1 MKVIV
6 ERLANL
12 VVDHPF
18 LATLLLV
25 AVTGFSTL
33 GHVDPDFFE
42 RLTAEPQAETEQAE
56 ASGDTSRKLP
66 DVEPIQVG
74 RGDVVLVA
82 EADDFFTPAAADA
95 MRAAVEAVEA
105 LPQVGSVFWMDRA
118 PVMNIFGLREPILP
132 RATASAARF
141 ADAKKRAL
149 AHPLVGGQLL
159 SSDGGTAMLLVGL
172 DWLLV
177 TSDAQCTSEIREAAQ
192 AAAAGFPEA
201 KIRFRITGNVPL
213 RLRDANMTRGNERKY
228 QFIGYGMALV
238 CAWVLFRGWE
248 AVLIVALAPTFGVYW
263 TMGILPLVGMG
274 GNPFNAVVVP
284 VLLVMVGFTDGVHMM
299 VQIRRHRAAGLPPK
313 EATRTAIH
321 EVGLACWLTSLTTGI
336 GFGSLMLAHHELV
349 RDFGTSCVIGVLA
362 TFIAV
367 VMIVPLASASW
378 LGRNVHRGHG
388 HNLVDQHLGRLSV
401 VIDMVLARPR
411 TFALGGV
418 GLTLVLGLV
427 TLTLRPDQRRTSG
440 LPSSTEE
447 AQALAHIDKVFGG
460 METAQ
465 ILVKWSS
472 DIPDGAG
479 EIGEVVAEV
488 EEAMREE
495 PLLGSPLSLSR
506 LLAALPGE
514 GEIGD
519 RMSLIELLPP
529 PLKRGY
535 YVPENREA
543 IVTFR
548 VQDIGIAAYS
558 EVFERLQKRLDE
570 VVAGHPGFRWEF
582 EGSAARRWR
591 DLYQIVMDL
600 ATSLGTASLIIFVVL
615 AVAYRSIRIG
625 LISVTPNLFP
635 LVATGTALVCFGQ
648 NLELVSVCSF
658 TVCLGIA
665 VDDTIHFLTRFR
677 EEQERGGSRDA
688 AIRRA
693 FVGVGTALVMTTVVL
708 ILGFATA
715 MLSDSR
721 AHQIFA
727 AMGIMTIGTALF
739 ADLLFLPALLSQ
751 YADDPPVRLPEGT
764 VPEGM
769 SETPA

>member
-1 MKVIV
+1 MKIVV

-12 VVDHPF
+12 VVDHP
-18 LATLLLV
+18 LVATLLLV
-25 AVTGFSTL
+25 LVTGVATL
-33 GHVDPDFFE
+33 GHVDPDWLE
-42 RLTAEPQAETEQAE
+42 RMTAQSQAAPEQME

-74 RGDVVLVA
+74 RGDVVLVV

-105 LPQVGSVFWMDRA
+105 LPQVQSVFWMDRA

-132 RATASAARF
+132 RATASKARF
-141 ADAKKRAL
+141 ADAKERAL

-159 SSDGGTAMLLVGL
+159 SSDGQTAMLLIGL
-172 DWLLV
+172 DWLFV
-177 TSDAQCTSEIREAAQ
+177 TSDAACTTDIREAAGG
-192 AAAAGFPEA
+192 AAAAFPEA
-201 KIRFRITGNVPL
+201 ALRFRITGNVPI
-213 RLRDANMTRGNERKY
+213 RLRDADMTRGNERKY
-228 QFIGYGMALV
+228 QLIGYGMALV

-263 TMGILPLVGMG
+263 TMGILPLVGLG
-274 GNPFNAVVVP
+274 GNPFNAVVVQ

-299 VQIRRHRAAGLPPK
+299 VHIRRHRAAGLPPR
-313 EATRTAIH
+313 EATRTAIR

-349 RDFGTSCVIGVLA
+349 REFGTSCVIGVLA
-362 TFIAV
+362 TFVAV

-411 TFALGGV
+411 TFAVAGV
-418 GLTLVLGLV
+418 LLTLGFGMV

-440 LPSSTEE
+440 LPASTEE
-447 AQALAHIDKVFGG
+447 AEALAHIDRVFGG

-465 ILVKWSS
+465 VVVRWSPE
-472 DIPDGAG
+472 IPDGDG
-479 EIGEVVAEV
+479 QIGEVIAEV
-488 EEAMREE
+488 EEAVRQE

-506 LLAALPGE
+506 LLEALPGE
-514 GEIGD
+514 AAIAD

-543 IVTFR
+543 FVTFR

-558 EVFERLQKRLDE
+558 EVFERIEQQLTE
-570 VVAGHPGFRWEF
+570 IVAAHPGFSWSLD
-582 EGSAARRWR
+582 GSAARRWK
-591 DLYQIVMDL
+591 DLYRIVLDL
-600 ATSLGTASLIIFVVL
+600 ATSLGTATLIIFVVL
-615 AVAYRSIRIG
+615 TVAYRSLRIG
-625 LISVTPNLFP
+625 LISITPNLFP
-635 LVATGTALVCFGQ
+635 LVATGTALVCLGQ

-677 EEQERGGSRDA
+677 EEQTRGGSRDA

-727 AMGIMTIGTALF
+727 AMGIMTIGTALL
-739 ADLLFLPALLSQ
+739 ADLLFLPALLSR
-751 YADDPPVRLPEGT
+751 YADDTPP
-764 VPEGM
+764 
-769 SETPA
+769 TPQAEQADLS

>member
-42 RLTAEPQAETEQAE
+42 RLTAESQAENEQAET
-56 ASGDTSRKLP
+56 SGDTSRKLP

-141 ADAKKRAL
+141 ADAKQRAL

-159 SSDGGTAMLLVGL
+159 SADGSTAMLLVGL
-172 DWLLV
+172 DWLFI

-192 AAAAGFPEA
+192 EAATAFPEA
-201 KIRFRITGNVPL
+201 EIRFRITGNVPL

-349 RDFGTSCVIGVLA
+349 REFGTSCVIGVLA
-362 TFIAV
+362 TFFAV
-367 VMIVPLASASW
+367 VMIVPMASASR

-411 TFALGGV
+411 TYAVAGIL
-418 GLTLVLGLV
+418 LTLCLGLV

-465 ILVKWSS
+465 VVVRWSPE
-472 DIPDGAG
+472 IPDGDG
-479 EIGEVVAEV
+479 RIGEVIAEV
-488 EEAMREE
+488 EAAVRQE

-506 LLAALPGE
+506 LLESLPGE
-514 GEIGD
+514 GPIAE

-535 YVPENREA
+535 YVPESREA
-543 IVTFR
+543 FVTFR

-558 EVFERLQKRLDE
+558 EVFERMERALNELM
-570 VVAGHPGFRWEF
+570 AAHPGFSWDLD
-582 EGSAARRWR
+582 GSAARRWR
-591 DLYQIVMDL
+591 DLYRIVLDL
-600 ATSLGTASLIIFVVL
+600 ATSLGTAIVIIFVVL
-615 AVAYRSIRIG
+615 TVAYRSLRIG
-625 LISVTPNLFP
+625 LISITPNLFP
-635 LVATGTALVCFGQ
+635 LVATGTALVCVGQ

-677 EEQERGGSRDA
+677 EEQERGGSRNA

-751 YADDPPVRLPEGT
+751 FADDPPGRLPGNAVSDG
-764 VPEGM
+764 VPEA
-769 SETPA
+769 TV

>member
-1 MKVIV
+1 VKIIV

-18 LATLLLV
+18 LATLLI
-25 AVTGFSTL
+25 AVITGLATL
-33 GHVDPDFFE
+33 GHVDPDWLE
-42 RLTAEPQAETEQAE
+42 RMTAESKAVEAQSDEQGQSARE
-56 ASGDTSRKLP
+56 LP
-66 DVEPIQVG
+66 DVKPIQVG

-82 EADDFFTPAAADA
+82 EADDFFTPAAANA
-95 MRAAVEAVEA
+95 MRAAVEALEA
-105 LPQVGSVFWMDRA
+105 LPQVRSVFWMDRA

-132 RATASAARF
+132 RATASASRF
-141 ADAKKRAL
+141 ASAKERAL

-159 SSDGGTAMLLVGL
+159 SLDGQTAMLLVDL
-172 DWLLV
+172 DWLFITNDAEC
-177 TSDAQCTSEIREAAQ
+177 TSDLREAARE
-192 AAAAGFPEA
+192 AVKAFPEA
-201 KIRFRITGNVPL
+201 GIRFRITGNVPL

-228 QFIGYGMALV
+228 QLIGYGMALV

-248 AVLIVALAPTFGVYW
+248 AVLIVALAPTFGVFW
-263 TMGILPLVGMG
+263 TMGILPLVGLG

-349 RDFGTSCVIGVLA
+349 REFGTSCVIGVLA

-388 HNLVDQHLGRLSV
+388 HNLVDKHLWRLSL

-411 TFALGGV
+411 TFGLAGIV
-418 GLTLVLGLV
+418 LTLILGMV

-465 ILVKWSS
+465 ILVKWSPEV
-472 DIPDGAG
+472 PDGAG
-479 EIGEVVAEV
+479 EIGDVVAEV
-488 EEAMREE
+488 ESAMREE

-514 GEIGD
+514 GAIAD

-558 EVFERLQKRLDE
+558 EVFERLQARLDE
-570 VVAGHPGFRWEF
+570 IVAAHPGFRWEF

-615 AVAYRSIRIG
+615 AVAYRSVRIG

-635 LVATGTALVCFGQ
+635 LVATGTALVCLGQ

-677 EEQERGGSRDA
+677 EEQALGGSRDA

-739 ADLLFLPALLSQ
+739 ADLLFLPALLSL
-751 YADDPPVRLPEGT
+751 YADNPPAL
-764 VPEGM
+764 
-769 SETPA
+769 SEQEPAADDLEKGVV